1 MSITENALK
10 YDFSLIRSI
19 SYFRYLMNLH
29 KKLEPYLYYLKLTEK
44 ERKKRIDKA
53 EQDTNYRP
61 NPQRGQKFPEID
73 TIKFVV

>member
-1 MSITENALK
+1 
-10 YDFSLIRSI
+10 
-19 SYFRYLMNLH
+19 MNLH
-29 KKLEPYLYYLKLTEK
+29 KKLEPYLSYLKLTEK